1 MSPSRLC
8 SLLLCVAA
16 FLHQVTATTPQASKS
31 RPAKPPAPKRT
42 PQQLHGLKML
52 RVAETEAAG
61 LSPDMRAFLLF
72 EIGSAYQQINPAKAR
87 LLRWRAFEASTAIED
102 DDNGGDSGDEDYE
115 SNKSLIQQDLL
126 DAMLASSPV
135 ELEKAIPR
143 AIPELRNPYTAQL
156 ARWYAKT
163 KQYDRALELIRQL
176 AGDWP
181 YAPYY
186 MAAATLMVNL
196 PEERAVDRQTI
207 FQEALAAYENASSK
221 DRMRFE
227 DMGTLVVRFW
237 DRMPSDLV
245 MQAIDDVLNRAKES
259 DADSHMQVEI
269 SSLKGSAS
277 FDSLYSM
284 RLFELLPI
292 IRSLDPSKAE
302 QLLREN
308 PASTKMLER
317 YPQGMRSL
325 DSGLT
330 GDSNGKPRQF
340 AFSMHPAGASNPYS
354 RWDYI
359 ELERQGEEIHELART
374 DAKAAVDKAMS
385 QPIDNC
391 RRAQTVV
398 SVGQILAARRS
409 ESSNAKRA
417 LNEAIKL
424 SDDCHPQFRV
434 ENLRTAAEAFL
445 AMADDDDAMKTIEL
459 GIKLAEERYEKD
471 SDASDP
477 NLALKAQWPSTNAW
491 RQFIQLVARISPDAA
506 TTLINDVQ
514 DPEIRAF
521 LRVSMASGL
530 LGSELPHLQ
539 VISRHRDNLE
549 HW

>member
-1 MSPSRLC
+1 
-8 SLLLCVAA
+8 LCVAA

-31 RPAKPPAPKRT
+31 RPAKSAAPKRT

-102 DDNGGDSGDEDYE
+102 DDNGGDSSE

-126 DAMLASSPV
+126 NAMEASSPV

-143 AIPELRNPYTAQL
+143 AIPELRNSYTAQL
-156 ARWYAKT
+156 VRWYAIT
-163 KQYDRALELIRQL
+163 KQYDRALELIRQV
-176 AGDWP
+176 AGDGP

-221 DRMRFE
+221 DQMRFE

-237 DRMPSDLV
+237 DRMPPDLV
-245 MQAIDDVLNRAKES
+245 MQAIDDVLDRAKES

-269 SSLKGSAS
+269 SSLKGPAS

-292 IRSLDPSKAE
+292 IKSLDPSKAE

-308 PASTKMLER
+308 PASARMLER

-330 GDSNGKPRQF
+330 GDSIGKTRQLS
-340 AFSMHPAGASNPYS
+340 FSMHPAGASNPWNYV
-354 RWDYI
+354 
-359 ELERQGEEIHELART
+359 ELERQGEEIRELART

-398 SVGQILAARRS
+398 SLGQILAARRS

-424 SDDCHPQFRV
+424 SDDCNPLFRV

-459 GIKLAEERYEKD
+459 GIKLAEEWYEKD

-491 RQFIQLVARISPDAA
+491 RQFMQLVARISPDAA
-506 TTLINDVQ
+506 TRLINDVQ
-514 DPEIRAF
+514 DPEIRVF

-549 HW
+549 YW

>member
-8 SLLLCVAA
+8 SLVLCVAA

-31 RPAKPPAPKRT
+31 RPAKSPALKRT

-102 DDNGGDSGDEDYE
+102 DDNGGDSSE

-143 AIPELRNPYTAQL
+143 AIPELRNSYTAQL

-163 KQYDRALELIRQL
+163 KQYDRALELIRQV
-176 AGDWP
+176 AGDGP
-181 YAPYY
+181 YAMYY

-221 DRMRFE
+221 DCMRLE

-237 DRMPSDLV
+237 DRMPPDLI

-292 IRSLDPSKAE
+292 IKSLDPSKAE

-308 PASTKMLER
+308 PASTRMLER

-330 GDSNGKPRQF
+330 GDSNGKTRQF
-340 AFSMHPAGASNPYS
+340 SFSMHPAGASNPFS
-354 RWDYI
+354 RWDYV
-359 ELERQGEEIHELART
+359 ELERQGEEIRELART

-424 SDDCHPQFRV
+424 SDDCNPLFRV
-434 ENLRTAAEAFL
+434 ENLRTAAEVFL

-477 NLALKAQWPSTNAW
+477 NLALKAQWPSTDAW

-549 HW
+549 YW